1 MIKVLLL
8 LKVQPV
14 YKYEVDASREPRA
27 ADTREQLHGHTSVKF
42 EFIMDSLVINLFTG
56 GSKLLQSQTSPLRV
70 PENGLARFSLTHF
83 AVKGRVFADG
93 LLATSI
99 LLMNCTLDDMRPS
112 REGSLVRIMERT
124 NVPAPMTAPVEDS
137 DKEYAKYG
145 SRSMLDVTVRQSPN
159 DTFADVR
166 VFSFSII
173 VSLDYLLKIKDF
185 FDVETAGKPAA
196 HPAPRN
202 ESVAAPRKKQSVHQQ
217 TAPLQPQTSAA
228 TPKMLTV
235 NLHVE
240 KPDIILLE
248 NMDDINSNCIVLNTE
263 LLLKMRI
270 IGEHQ
275 VITGSIKD
283 LSLLTGIYNP
293 AKRADWIYQVFEQIY
308 IYIHIYN
315 ITYAFNKKHI

>member
-1 MIKVLLL
+1 
-8 LKVQPV
+8 
-14 YKYEVDASREPRA
+14 
-27 ADTREQLHGHTSVKF
+27 
-42 EFIMDSLVINLFTG
+42 MDSLVINLFTG
-56 GSKLLQSQTSPLRV
+56 GSKSLQSQTSPLHL
-70 PENGLARFSLTHF
+70 PEHGLARFSLTHF

-99 LLMNCTLDDMRPS
+99 LLMNCTLDDMRQS

-124 NVPAPMTAPVEDS
+124 SSVSGANEDHL
-137 DKEYAKYG
+137 DKKHAKYNA
-145 SRSMLDVTVRQSPN
+145 RSMLDVTVRQSPN

-173 VSLDYLLKIKDF
+173 VSLDYLMKVKDF
-185 FDVETAGKPAA
+185 FDVDTANKTAIASSTKSELIPKKKPT
-196 HPAPRN
+196 
-202 ESVAAPRKKQSVHQQ
+202 QQQ
-217 TAPLQPQTSAA
+217 TAS

-263 LLLKMRI
+263 LLLKVRI
-270 IGEHQ
+270 MGEHQ

-293 AKRADWIYQVFEQIY
+293 AKRADWIYQVLKTYLIIKHNTY
-308 IYIHIYN
+308 IV
-315 ITYAFNKKHI
+315 

>member
-1 MIKVLLL
+1 MLCVKI
-8 LKVQPV
+8 QPA
-14 YKYEVDASREPRA
+14 YKYEADASQEPRMI
-27 ADTREQLHGHTSVKF
+27 DTQEQLHAHTSIKF

-56 GSKLLQSQTSPLRV
+56 GSKLLQSQTSPLHL
-70 PENGLARFSLTHF
+70 PENGLARFCLTHF

-99 LLMNCTLDDMRPS
+99 LLMNCTLDDTRQS

-124 NVPAPMTAPVEDS
+124 SVVPCAEDL
-137 DKEYAKYG
+137 DKEAKYT
-145 SRSMLDVTVRQSPN
+145 RSMLDVTVRQSPN

-173 VSLDYLLKIKDF
+173 VSLDYLMKIKDF
-185 FDVETAGKPAA
+185 FDVETAGKTAGKSATAAIAVAQPASRGYGETA
-196 HPAPRN
+196 V
-202 ESVAAPRKKQSVHQQ
+202 SRKRQ
-217 TAPLQPQTSAA
+217 PLQPTTASK
-228 TPKMLTV
+228 PKMLTV

-248 NMDDINSNCIVLNTE
+248 DMDDINSNCIVLNTE
-263 LLLKMRI
+263 LLLKVRI
-270 IGEHQ
+270 MGEHQ

-293 AKRADWIYQVFEQIY
+293 AKRADWIYQV
-308 IYIHIYN
+308 N
-315 ITYAFNKKHI
+315 IPEDKHILMEI

>member
-1 MIKVLLL
+1 MKRFFLSHRHLSHVKI
-8 LKVQPV
+8 QPA
-14 YKYEVDASREPRA
+14 YKYEVSTSQEPPST
-27 ADTREQLHGHTSVKF
+27 DTQERHGHTFVKF

-56 GSKLLQSQTSPLRV
+56 GSKLLQSQTSPLHL

-99 LLMNCTLDDMRPS
+99 LLMNCTLDDTRQS
-112 REGSLVRIMERT
+112 REGSLVRIMERISM
-124 NVPAPMTAPVEDS
+124 PSGGASEDHV
-137 DKEYAKYG
+137 DKEHAAKYNT
-145 SRSMLDVTVRQSPN
+145 RSMLDVTVRQSPN

-173 VSLDYLLKIKDF
+173 VSFDYLMKIKDF
-185 FDVETAGKPAA
+185 FDVDTAGKTTATTSLQSSSKG
-196 HPAPRN
+196 
-202 ESVAAPRKKQSVHQQ
+202 ESVVSSKKKHPIQQQPVAP
-217 TAPLQPQTSAA
+217 

-248 NMDDINSNCIVLNTE
+248 DMDDINSNCIILNTE

-270 IGEHQ
+270 MGEHQ

-283 LSLLTGIYNP
+283 FSLLTGIYNP
-293 AKRADWIYQVFEQIY
+293 TKRADWIYQVLEICLY
-308 IYIHIYN
+308 KI
-315 ITYAFNKKHI
+315 